1 MSVLITLTGATV
13 DEYMQSSILVAV
25 RCGGGENSERKR
37 CVTVCLESVDNG
49 NSDSDRTRWVYEIIK
64 PFH

>member
-1 MSVLITLTGATV
+1 MSVLITLKGATV
-13 DEYMQSSILVAV
+13 DEYIPSSILVAV
-25 RCGGGENSERKR
+25 RFGEGENNERKR
-37 CVTVCLESVDNG
+37 CVTVCSESVDNG